1 MSLSD
6 IVQVTITAQTTAP
19 TRTGFGVP
27 LVMAFHSVFTE
38 RARVYSSV
46 DAMLDDGFTATDEAV
61 LAVQA
66 LFAQNPRP
74 VQAVVGREVNRQKKM
89 INLTLPSVLR
99 ASYDYTVYVNGKEA
113 TYTSDATP
121 TVAEITAGLKAAI
134 DALSEAVTT
143 TDNATDLDIEAN
155 TIAVPFTFYVKDPAD
170 IYQENVTPDG
180 SPDGIVAD
188 IAAVREEND
197 SWYGLIL
204 TNASKPCV
212 LAAAAY
218 IEANIKIMVTQS
230 ADTGMLSASV
240 TDDVASELQTAG
252 YARTAILY
260 HPKEHQHAGA
270 AWLGKC
276 LPKDPG
282 SITWKFKTLAGVD
295 TVALTDTEVTALE
308 GKDAN
313 HYTTIAGVAI
323 TQQGVTSAGEF
334 IDITQSVDFMRAR
347 LQEYIY
353 TRLANADKIPFTDPG
368 IAIVEAEV
376 RAVMVLCVNQGILAA
391 DPAPTV
397 SVPRA
402 ADVSMIDKA
411 ARLLPD
417 VKFEAT
423 LAGAIHKVIVNGTV
437 SV

>member
-19 TRTGFGVP
+19 TRAGFGVP

-46 DAMLDDGFTATDEAV
+46 DAMITDGFTATDEAV

-74 VQAVVGREVNRQKKM
+74 TQVVVGREVNREKKK

-99 ASYDYTVYVNGKEA
+99 ASFPYTVYVNGQEA
-113 TYTSDATP
+113 TYTTDASP
-121 TVAEITAGLKAAI
+121 TVAEITAGLKVAI
-134 DALSEAVTT
+134 DALSEPVTT

-155 TIAVPFTFYVKDPAD
+155 TIAVPFTFHVKDPAD

-197 SWYGLIL
+197 TWYGLIL

-218 IEANIKIMVTQS
+218 IEATFKIMVTQS
-230 ADTGMLSASV
+230 ADTGMLLSTV

-252 YARTAILY
+252 YARTAIIY
-260 HPKEHQHAGA
+260 HPKEQQHAGA
-270 AWLGKC
+270 AWMGKC

-295 TVALTDTEVTALE
+295 SVDLTDTEVTNLE
-308 GKDAN
+308 AKDAN
-313 HYTTIAGVAI
+313 HYTTIAGIAI

-334 IDITQSVDFMRAR
+334 IDVTQSVDFMRAR

-353 TRLANADKIPFTDPG
+353 SRLANTDKVPFTDPG